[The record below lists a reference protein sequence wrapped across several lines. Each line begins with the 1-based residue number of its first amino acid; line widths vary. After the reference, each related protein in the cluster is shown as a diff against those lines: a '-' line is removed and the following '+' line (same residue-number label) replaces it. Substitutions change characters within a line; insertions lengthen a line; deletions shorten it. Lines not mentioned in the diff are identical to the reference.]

1 MSNKQ
6 DYRTSFIQSQ
16 QINQKQQPNQPQQLS
31 QQPYLKQ
38 SSTNL
43 NAQLEKVNTYSN
55 TDSIQPKYSLE
66 TQQDTK
72 QYLKAD
78 NTRLNYDNKNIN
90 LHNTRFTSD
99 IISNNQIKPTG
110 QNGQNI
116 KNGQHGQ
123 NIKNGQHGQVNNN
136 QVSHTNSNT
145 NSNQNSLFITK
156 VSDKIYTHFKN
167 KYPSTIDASG
177 FNKNTITTIIN
188 QSIKKAPLNE
198 KSINK
203 IIEIID
209 LKFKMTI
216 NSDNRKGSQYNTNS
230 FSMDEESKIS
240 VDTYLENY
248 TNKVT
253 ILSDNGVSG
262 EKALEADL
270 PKTMAPLND
279 TIKIEKPE
287 PFSEDFPI
295 RDREKQTDML
305 NSETREYYY
314 YVVINSNDRN
324 IVKSPNPNEF
334 VIEFAPAPSGDSPQS
349 GYVDKAFH
357 NIKACEL
364 LNVSI
369 LDTSGEGDSSVAT
382 PASFPYLLLQFD
394 ELQTN
399 YYGTNSNLS
408 KAFAILTDYTK
419 TGNYKYYKLLGESS
433 ESNIYKVYNPRINLT
448 KLTTRLL
455 LPDGTPFNFGAT
467 HTNDTSNSC
476 ITFGLRLTT
485 IQKTLSTSFLN
496 NA

>member
-16 QINQKQQPNQPQQLS
+16 QINQKQQPNQPQQLP

-43 NAQLEKVNTYSN
+43 NSQLEKVNTYSN

-66 TQQDTK
+66 TQQDAK

-110 QNGQNI
+110 QNGQN
-116 KNGQHGQ
+116 GQ
-123 NIKNGQHGQVNNN
+123 NIKNGQNIQANNN
-136 QVSHTNSNT
+136 QVSHP
-145 NSNQNSLFITK
+145 NSNQNSQFITK
-156 VSDKIYTHFKN
+156 VSDKIYTHFKT

-240 VDTYLENY
+240 VDKYLENY

-270 PKTMAPLND
+270 PKTMAPMND

-305 NSETREYYY
+305 NSETREYCY

-369 LDTSGEGDSSVAT
+369 LDTSDEGDSSVAT

>member
-110 QNGQNI
+110 QN
-116 KNGQHGQ
+116 GQ

>member
-1 MSNKQ
+1 MSNRQ

-38 SSTNL
+38 YSTNL
-43 NAQLEKVNTYSN
+43 NDQLEKVNTYSN
-55 TDSIQPKYSLE
+55 TDSIQPNYSLE

-72 QYLKAD
+72 HYLKAD

-99 IISNNQIKPTG
+99 IISNNQKKPSV
-110 QNGQNI
+110 QNEQTI
-116 KNGQHGQ
+116 KNGQNRQ
-123 NIKNGQHGQVNNN
+123 ANNN
-136 QVSHTNSNT
+136 QVAHSNPNSNT
-145 NSNQNSLFITK
+145 LFITK

-167 KYPSTIDASG
+167 KYPSTINASG

-240 VDTYLENY
+240 VDKYLENY

-253 ILSDNGVSG
+253 ILSDNGITS
-262 EKALEADL
+262 KNALEADL
-270 PKTMAPLND
+270 PKTMAPLYD

-287 PFSEDFPI
+287 PFNEDFPI

-305 NSETREYYY
+305 NSETREFFY

-349 GYVDKAFH
+349 GYIDKAFH

-369 LDTSGEGDSSVAT
+369 LDTSGESDSSVAQ
-382 PASFPYLLLQFD
+382 PSSFPYLLLQFD

-419 TGNYKYYKLLGESS
+419 TGNYKYYKLLGDSS
-433 ESNIYKVYNPRINLT
+433 ESNICKVYNPRINLT

-455 LPDGTPFNFGAT
+455 LPDGTPFNFGTT
-467 HTNDTSNSC
+467 HKNDTSNSC
-476 ITFGLRLTT
+476 IIFGLRLTT